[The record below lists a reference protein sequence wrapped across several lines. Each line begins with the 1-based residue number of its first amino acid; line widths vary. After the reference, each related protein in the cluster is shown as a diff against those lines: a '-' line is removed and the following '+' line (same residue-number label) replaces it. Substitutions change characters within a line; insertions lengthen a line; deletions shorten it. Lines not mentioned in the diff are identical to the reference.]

1 MTDASP
7 PPFVP
12 SEVEGGSGRVVPRTT
27 LNHAWHGSPDPSGA
41 STSLGTNGRGC
52 EISWFSALCDDDYE
66 FLGVPDPK
74 LRSSWEHC
82 RDIVLQ
88 AETGGFDNILLPSGY
103 QLGIDTTAFAAAIA
117 PMLRRM
123 ALLMAVRIG
132 ESWPPQLARQIATI
146 DRLLGGRLTVNII
159 ASDLPGETLASAPR
173 YRRTVEAMAIL
184 KTLLNGEPLDHDG
197 EFWRLKVDP
206 PRVGTVSGNAPLLYF
221 GGLSPD
227 AREAAAKGCDVFL
240 MWPDKR
246 EVIAEVIADMNAR
259 AARYGRKLRYGYRA
273 HVIVRDTEA
282 EARAYADRLLSKLD
296 DAQGAA
302 IRAKSLD
309 SQSAGVAAQAAL
321 RENAS
326 DDGYA
331 EENLWTGVGRARSGC
346 GAAIVG
352 DPDQVLAKLRMY
364 QDLGI
369 EAFILSG
376 YPHAAEAD
384 LFARHVLPRIEHAPL
399 GRE

>member
-1 MTDASP
+1 MTRSP
-7 PPFVP
+7 C
-12 SEVEGGSGRVVPRTT
+12 EV
-27 LNHAWHGSPDPSGA
+27 
-41 STSLGTNGRGC
+41 
-52 EISWFSALCDDDYE
+52 SWFSALCDDDYE
-66 FLGVPDPK
+66 FLGQPDDRLK
-74 LRSSWEHC
+74 SSWEHC

-103 QLGIDTTAFAAAIA
+103 ALGIDTTAFAAAIA

-132 ESWPPQLARQIATI
+132 ETWPPQLARQIATI

-159 ASDLPGETLASAPR
+159 SSDKPGETLASAPR
-173 YRRTVEAMAIL
+173 YARTVEAMHIL
-184 KTLLNGEPLDHDG
+184 KTLLNGEHLDQEG
-197 EFWRLKVDP
+197 EFWRLRVDP
-206 PRVGTVSGNAPLLYF
+206 PRVGTVSGRAPLLYF

-240 MWPDKR
+240 MWPDR
-246 EVIAEVIADMNAR
+246 EEAVASVIADMRER
-259 AARYGRKLRYGYRA
+259 AAKHGRTLRFGYRA

-282 EARAYADRLLSKLD
+282 EARTYADRLLSKLD
-296 DAQGAA
+296 AQQGEA

-309 SQSAGVAAQAAL
+309 STSAGVAAQAAL
-321 RENAS
+321 RETAA

-331 EENLWTGVGRARSGC
+331 EANLWTGVGRARSGC

-352 DPDQVLAKLRMY
+352 DPDQVLAKLNRYRDM
-364 QDLGI
+364 GI

-384 LFARHVLPRIEHAPL
+384 LFARHVLPKLDHAPMA
-399 GRE
+399 R

>member
-1 MTDASP
+1 VSNIT
-7 PPFVP
+7 
-12 SEVEGGSGRVVPRTT
+12 GRNP
-27 LNHAWHGSPDPSGA
+27 
-41 STSLGTNGRGC
+41 C

-74 LRSSWEHC
+74 LKSSWEHC

-88 AETGGFDNILLPSGY
+88 AESGGFDNILLPSGY
-103 QLGIDTTAFAAAIA
+103 ALGVDTTAFAAAIA

-132 ESWPPQLARQIATI
+132 ETWPPQLARQIATI

-159 ASDLPGETLASAPR
+159 SSDMPGEQLASGPR
-173 YRRTVEAMAIL
+173 YARTVEAMHIL
-184 KTLLNGEPLDHDG
+184 KTLLNGQPLDHDG
-197 EFWRLKVDP
+197 DFWKLKIDP
-206 PRVGTVSGNAPLLYF
+206 PRIGTVSGKAPLLYF
-221 GGLSPD
+221 GGLSED

-240 MWPDKR
+240 MWPDKQ
-246 EVIAEVIADMNAR
+246 ENVAAIIADMTER
-259 AARYGRKLRYGYRA
+259 AARHGRTLRFGYRA
-273 HVIVRDTEA
+273 HVIVRETETA
-282 EARAYADRLLSKLD
+282 ARAAADRLLSRLD
-296 DAQGAA
+296 AAEGAA

-309 SQSAGVAAQAAL
+309 STSTGVAAQAAL
-321 RENAS
+321 RENAA

-331 EENLWTGVGRARSGC
+331 EPNLWTGVGRARSGC

-352 DPDQVLAKLRMY
+352 DPDQVLAKLNAYRDM
-364 QDLGI
+364 GI

-384 LFARHVLPRIEHAPL
+384 LFARHVLPYIDHAPL
-399 GRE
+399 R

>member
-1 MTDASP
+1 MTILP
-7 PPFVP
+7 P
-12 SEVEGGSGRVVPRTT
+12 
-27 LNHAWHGSPDPSGA
+27 
-41 STSLGTNGRGC
+41 C

-66 FLGVPDPK
+66 FLGLPDAK
-74 LRSSWEHC
+74 LKSSWEHC

-88 AETGGFDNILLPSGY
+88 AESGGFDNILLPSGY
-103 QLGIDTTAFAAAIA
+103 SLGIDTMAFASAIA

-132 ESWPPQLARQIATI
+132 ETWPPQLARQIATI

-159 ASDLPGETLASAPR
+159 SSDMPGETLGSAPR
-173 YRRTVEAMAIL
+173 YARTVEAMHIL
-184 KTLLNGEPLDHDG
+184 KTLLDGDHLDHDG
-197 EFWRLKVDP
+197 EFWKLKIDP
-206 PRVGTVSGNAPLLYF
+206 PRIGTVSGKAPLLYF

-240 MWPDKR
+240 MWPDKQ
-246 EVIAEVIADMNAR
+246 ETVAAIIADMTAR
-259 AARYGRKLRYGYRA
+259 AAAHGRTLKFGYRA
-273 HVIVRDTEA
+273 HVIVRDTET
-282 EARAYADRLLSKLD
+282 EARTAADRLLSKLD
-296 DAQGAA
+296 AAEGAA

-309 SQSAGVAAQAAL
+309 STSTGVAAQAAL
-321 RENAS
+321 RESAA

-331 EENLWTGVGRARSGC
+331 EANLWTGVGRARSGC

-352 DPDQVLAKLRMY
+352 DPDQVLAKLNAYRAM
-364 QDLGI
+364 GI

-384 LFARHVLPRIEHAPL
+384 LFARHVLPHIDHAPL
-399 GRE
+399 RSA